1 METINY
7 GHFLLAGSRKEND
20 HGRQSGSR
28 SVGAM
33 VAAPLVIITGPPGAG
48 KTTVAR
54 RVATRLTPK
63 ACLIESDWW
72 WTTIVKG
79 HVPPWQPEAQSQN
92 RTVVR
97 SFAAAASVM
106 AEGGFPTVLEGI
118 VGPWMLDLVQAEAT
132 ARDLAVY
139 YVVLRPSLET
149 VLQRAMARVGEER
162 VPGHPALTDEKPLRQ
177 LWHQFSQLHEHEQ
190 HVLDSTTLDAEQTA
204 DLVWLLV
211 QQKKSLLPHTSAL

>member
-1 METINY
+1 MTWQAS
-7 GHFLLAGSRKEND
+7 AGPIVRNMA
-20 HGRQSGSR
+20 G
-28 SVGAM
+28 
-33 VAAPLVIITGPPGAG
+33 APLIIITGPPGAG

-54 RVATRLTPK
+54 HVALRLAPT

-79 HVPPWQPEAQSQN
+79 HVPPWQPQAHNQN

-118 VGPWMLDLVQAEAT
+118 VGPWMLKLVEAEAT
-132 ARDLAVY
+132 ARNLAVH
-139 YVVLRPSLET
+139 YVVLRPSLDT
-149 VLQRAMARVGEER
+149 ALQRAMARVGEER
-162 VPGHPALTDEKPLRQ
+162 VPGHPALTDEEPIRQ
-177 LWHQFSQLHEHEQ
+177 LWLEFSQLREHEQ
-190 HVLDSTTLDAEQTA
+190 YVLDNTSLDAEQTA

-211 QQKKSLLPHTSAL
+211 QQEKSLLPRTSPQ